1 MSAGVVTRYATR
13 KVRRLGAIA
22 TVALTL
28 MLTGWSGSSAYA
40 VARAGGSLA
49 VATTSGTAETGCSAA
64 KPASFA
70 PQSVAGLFETD
81 LTTHQRFKA
90 VRALAGDDADPV
102 VITGG
107 DLYVTYYLTYDHGNN
122 YVCTRIARIP
132 LSGGP
137 VVQSPWRA
145 FSGDLVVAYGAV
157 WITVD
162 THPDVTNAQVLYE
175 LRPATLSVE
184 REISL
189 PSPYDDGGLAASDGA
204 IWIGDLRGTSLGRVD
219 ARTGSFTRVALPGL
233 KKYRSTDQV
242 VAGPGGGTLYV
253 VAADSLSPTWS
264 EAIEA
269 FHPSTGRYQV
279 VAGNMRFPVE
289 GLIGVTG
296 DLLWASLM
304 GGMAY
309 TVAPASTVTL
319 APIHCAVE
327 NVCAFGG
334 FNSTFDVTTDG
345 NLAWMSHAGGW
356 LECAGAPTGTVRA
369 KVRIPGYG
377 PITLGYSEKDSG
389 PSFLAAGD
397 GYLAV
402 DAQFRGP
409 NGTNLAPEVAI
420 FPIDPRCAP

>member
-1 MSAGVVTRYATR
+1 MCERSKIRRIGVV
-13 KVRRLGAIA
+13 A
-22 TVALTL
+22 TVAMTL
-28 MLTGWSGSSAYA
+28 ALAGWSSSSASA
-40 VARAGGSLA
+40 VARSGVSLSLA
-49 VATTSGTAETGCSAA
+49 TTYSSRETGCSSA

-70 PQSVAGLFETD
+70 PQPVAGLFETV

-90 VRALAGDDADPV
+90 VRALAVDDPHPA
-102 VITGG
+102 VIVGG
-107 DLYVTYYLTYDHGNN
+107 NLYLTYDQPGN
-122 YVCTRIARIP
+122 YICTRIARIP

-145 FSGDLVVAYGAV
+145 FSGDLVVAYGEV

-175 LRPATLSVE
+175 LRPATLSIE

-189 PSPYDDGGLAASDGA
+189 PSSYDDGGLAASDGA

-219 ARTGSFTRVALPGL
+219 ARTGVFTRVPLPRL
-233 KKYRSTDQV
+233 RKYLSAQWV
-242 VAGPGGGTLYV
+242 VAGPGGDTLYV
-253 VAADSLSPTWS
+253 VAVDHLSPTWS
-264 EAIEA
+264 EAIEK

-279 VAGNMRFPVE
+279 VPGNMRFPVE
-289 GLIGVTG
+289 YLVGVTG
-296 DLLWASLM
+296 NLLWASLM

-319 APIHCAVE
+319 APIHCAIE
-327 NVCAFGG
+327 DTCTFGG
-334 FNSTFDVTTDG
+334 FNDTFAVTTEGDI
-345 NLAWMSHAGGW
+345 AWMSHAGGW

-377 PITLGYSEKDSG
+377 PMTLGYSEKDSG

-409 NGTNLAPEVAI
+409 NGTNLAPEIAI

>member
-1 MSAGVVTRYATR
+1 MVR
-13 KVRRLGAIA
+13 KLGLVA
-22 TVALTL
+22 TVAMTV
-28 MLTGWSGSSAYA
+28 MLAALS
-40 VARAGGSLA
+40 GGSASAAPRPGASLPL
-49 VATTSGTAETGCSAA
+49 ATTSGTGETGCSAA

-70 PQSVAGLFETD
+70 TQPAAGLFETD

-90 VRALAGDDADPV
+90 VRALAVDDPHPA
-102 VITGG
+102 VIVGG
-107 DLYVTYYLTYDHGNN
+107 NLYLTYDQPGN

-137 VVQSPWRA
+137 VVQSSWRA
-145 FSGDLVVAYGAV
+145 FSGDLVIAYGAV

-162 THPDVTNAQVLYE
+162 TRPNITNAQVLYK
-175 LRPATLSVE
+175 LSAATLSVE

-189 PSPYDDGGLAASDGA
+189 PSTYDDGGLAASDGA
-204 IWIGDLRGTSLGRVD
+204 LWIGDLHGTVLGRVD
-219 ARTGSFTRVALPGL
+219 ARTGVFTRVHLPGL
-233 KKYRSTDQV
+233 RKYLSAQSV
-242 VAGPGGGTLYV
+242 VAGPGGDTLYV
-253 VAADSLSPTWS
+253 VAVDHLSPTWS
-264 EAIEA
+264 EAIEK

-279 VAGNMRFPVE
+279 VTGNMRFPVE
-289 GLIGVTG
+289 YLVGVTG
-296 DLLWASLM
+296 NLLWASLM

-327 NVCAFGG
+327 DECDFGG
-334 FNSTFDVTTDG
+334 FNSTFEVTTDE

-377 PITLGYSEKDSG
+377 PMTLGYSEKDSG

-420 FPIDPRCAP
+420 FPIDPGCAP

>member
-1 MSAGVVTRYATR
+1 MRRVV
-13 KVRRLGAIA
+13 VVA
-22 TVALTL
+22 TVAMTMTL
-28 MLTGWSGSSAYA
+28 AAWSGSSASA
-40 VARAGGSLA
+40 VARPGSSLPL
-49 VATTSGTAETGCSAA
+49 ATTSSTGETGCSAA

-81 LTTHQRFKA
+81 LATHQRFKA
-90 VRALAGDDADPV
+90 VRALAVDDPHPA
-102 VITGG
+102 VIVGG
-107 DLYVTYYLTYDHGNN
+107 NLYLTYDQPGN

-145 FSGDLVVAYGAV
+145 FSGDLVVAYGSV
-157 WITVD
+157 WVTVD

-175 LRPATLSVE
+175 LSPATLSVE

-189 PSPYDDGGLAASDGA
+189 PSTYDDGGLAASDGA
-204 IWIGDLRGTSLGRVD
+204 IWIGDLRGTVLGRVD
-219 ARTGSFTRVALPGL
+219 ALTGVFTRVPLPGL
-233 KKYRSTDQV
+233 RKYLSAQGV
-242 VAGPGGGTLYV
+242 VAAPGGDTLYV
-253 VAADSLSPTWS
+253 VAVNRLSPTWS
-264 EAIEA
+264 EAIEK
-269 FHPSTGRYQV
+269 FHPSTGRYEV
-279 VAGNMRFPVE
+279 IAGNMRFPMEYLV
-289 GLIGVTG
+289 GVTG
-296 DLLWASLM
+296 NLLWASLM

-309 TVAPASTVTL
+309 EVAPASTVTL

-327 NVCAFGG
+327 NVCTFGG
-334 FNSTFDVTTDG
+334 FNSTFAVTTDG

-420 FPIDPRCAP
+420 FPIDPRCER